1 VHGNSGG
8 GMDAQGIFRK
18 VWMETQFVS
27 KRNCGG
33 SVQTFLKIAL
43 AVLSQKWRLHYLCQK
58 KIQEICIF
66 QIINKIRLNKE
77 EMGYDLETSEFLS
90 PSLYCNVSKNT

>member
-1 VHGNSGG
+1 
-8 GMDAQGIFRK
+8 MDAQGIFRK

-43 AVLSQKWRLHYLCQK
+43 EVLSQKWRLHYLCTI
-58 KIQEICIF
+58 KINTGSCPIRSRQRLPNTKLRRSAYRAKDEEQNLRSVFCIG
-66 QIINKIRLNKE
+66 
-77 EMGYDLETSEFLS
+77 EMEPV
-90 PSLYCNVSKNT
+90 PSA

>member
-1 VHGNSGG
+1 
-8 GMDAQGIFRK
+8 MDAQGIFRK

-43 AVLSQKWRLHYLCQK
+43 AVLSQKWRLHYLCTI
-58 KIQEICIF
+58 KI
-66 QIINKIRLNKE
+66 NAGSYPIRSRQRLLNKYLRRSNE
-77 EMGYDLETSEFLS
+77 GMRKRPKLTIVCFAGL
-90 PSLYCNVSKNT
+90 